1 MKAWVSARRAL
12 MTQFGTAATGASAS
26 REISVSPA
34 GEMVGTR
41 AFVTTRSVMKVK
53 YLNKAILDKVNRRAI
68 ANNYTR
74 AIKQEFIDS
83 LPDDINFPITFCML
97 HEHAAGQPVPAHM
110 RCRIMTG
117 ASLVGPFNDV
127 YVDVEMG
134 MFDLLP
140 EHEVKMPKRKKES
153 VEFSDN

>member
-1 MKAWVSARRAL
+1 
-12 MTQFGTAATGASAS
+12 MTQFVIAATGASES
-26 REISVSPA
+26 QEISALPA
-34 GEMVGTR
+34 AEMVGTR
-41 AFVTTRSVMKVK
+41 ASVTTRSVMKVK
-53 YLNKAILDKVNRRAI
+53 YLNKEILDKVNRRAI
-68 ANNYTR
+68 ANNYNR
-74 AIKQEFIDS
+74 AVKQEFIDA

-117 ASLVGPFNDV
+117 ESLFGPFHDV

-140 EHEVKMPKRKKES
+140 EHEVKMPKRKKEP